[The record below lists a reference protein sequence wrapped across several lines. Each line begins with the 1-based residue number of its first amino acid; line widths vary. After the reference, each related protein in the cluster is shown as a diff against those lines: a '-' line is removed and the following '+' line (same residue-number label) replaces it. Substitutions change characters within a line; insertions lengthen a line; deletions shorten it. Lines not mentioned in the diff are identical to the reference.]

1 MLTNGEYFIGN
12 FSEDMIQGSGKF
24 FGKDG
29 TIKGYWEANQLQRID
44 WINIL
49 YSHLLKNK

>member
-1 MLTNGEYFIGN
+1 MNDLKEGRGKLMLTNGEYFIGN

-44 WINIL
+44 
-49 YSHLLKNK
+49 